1 MEIFGADLRG
11 IDGEL
16 IRFDVLGE
24 RDANGVHVL
33 GNARRVTAHGTI
45 ERCIH
50 AIHTMEGFEA
60 VGTGLRYT
68 IDLTPVEA
76 LVQSPGIDLPL
87 AVTILRAT
95 VLQSLEDLRTA
106 IEVREE
112 RLKKMKDEH
121 ADAKNLD
128 KRRDLRR
135 LIINQLDG
143 MKAELG
149 NVEQYQ
155 KLLATNTNQYL
166 LIGKLNIATGAIE
179 SPRDGMLGMIAAVRE
194 GMKIIVPEGAEV
206 HAAIVA
212 NGVNNVV
219 AYKAR
224 NITEAWSVITGQQK
238 GHRCSAS
245 SNRIKPKDTAAK
257 NAPDLRDII
266 GNSRAKLALETAL
279 AGRHSLL
286 FIGPAGHGK
295 SMLAQAATRL
305 LPGLERTELL
315 EVNKIY
321 SARGELSANE
331 LILTRPYHEVSN
343 GVTEAALF
351 GGGTPIRP
359 GLISAAHRGI
369 LFFDEVNLTK
379 ETVLEKLRAPWSSG
393 SIDISRMNGST
404 LKTSMPARFQ
414 FIGAMNPC
422 KCAMHFHYICNTCER
437 MLVSHQACPEHPKAG
452 RHSACSCSRRDV
464 ARYLGRLSQPM
475 KDRIEIVCLV
485 SQYDQDAS
493 WHDHHATRTVR
504 TRIKAAWDRQRER
517 YASFPEITCNSD
529 IPNMNKMR
537 DTGAL
542 TTETQK
548 AMEKALA
555 IGGVKNI
562 SPRKLTQLLALARTV
577 ADLEDSP
584 RVTTQHILKTISI
597 SGLNEGLL
605 DSASTNL

>member
-87 AVTILRAT
+87 AVTLLRAT

-106 IEVREE
+106 IAAREDKLE
-112 RLKKMKDEH
+112 KMKDEH
-121 ADAKNLD
+121 ANAKNLE

-143 MKAELG
+143 MRAELG
-149 NVEQYQ
+149 NAERYQ
-155 KLLATNTNQYL
+155 QLLATNTNQYL
-166 LIGKLNIATGAIE
+166 LIGKLNITTGAIE

-224 NITEAWSVITGQQK
+224 NITEVWSVITGQQK
-238 GHRCSAS
+238 GRGCSAS
-245 SNRIKPKDTAAK
+245 NSRIKPKDTVAK
-257 NAPDLRDII
+257 KAPDLRDII

-286 FIGPAGHGK
+286 FVGPAGHGK
-295 SMLAQAATRL
+295 SMLAQAATQL
-305 LPGLERTELL
+305 LPDLERTELL

-331 LILTRPYHEVSN
+331 LILTRPYQEVSN

-369 LFFDEVNLTK
+369 LFFDEVNLTQ
-379 ETVLEKLRAPWSSG
+379 EAVLEKLRAPWSSG
-393 SIDISRMNGST
+393 SIDIQRANGS
-404 LKTSMPARFQ
+404 TSMPARFQ

-422 KCAMHFHYICNTCER
+422 KCAMHFHYTCNTCER
-437 MLVSHQACPEHPKAG
+437 MLVSHQACPDHPKAG
-452 RHSACSCSRRDV
+452 RRSACSCSQRDV
-464 ARYLGRLSQPM
+464 ARYLGRLSQPI

-517 YASFPEITCNSD
+517 YASFPQITCNSD
-529 IPNMNKMR
+529 IPHMNAMR

-542 TTETQK
+542 TLETK
-548 AMEKALA
+548 NAMEKALA
-555 IGGVKNI
+555 IRGVKGI
-562 SPRKLTQLLALARTV
+562 SLRKLTQLLALARTV

-584 RVTTQHILKTISI
+584 HVKKEHILKTITI
-597 SGLNEGLL
+597 SGLNEGVLE
-605 DSASTNL
+605 SASTN